1 MRAGNLRAVAFL
13 PLFALEIV
21 GLSSCA
27 PSRGSSVSPPPVAAL
42 ARFASLRVRVGL
54 TQRERI
60 AGLVVSAYADG
71 APVAT
76 KATVVDARVAA
87 GSSCSADTGG
97 GRTCTVAL
105 SAPVGLDDVAFQGY
119 DRPPAGGEA
128 VGKVVAAGTLLRQ
141 AISATRPNAF
151 GVVFTGTPAAWTISP
166 HVLFSQAD
174 GQAHQLPFAVV
185 PADAR
190 GNLILARQPAVPT
203 LALSNDPLG
212 FVGLVK
218 PGLGDDPT
226 AYALSYSGTSIA
238 DVNVHAES
246 PGLAGATA
254 HLTPLGISP
263 QTLAIVPGQR
273 ALVGTS
279 LALSRGPFR
288 AVVRSG
294 ACSVTPPEASAS
306 QPGAGVSF
314 VLSSSV
320 QGPCDVQVTGP
331 DDEVAVAPSI
341 ALNVKVKLGLSI
353 GPPKIQH
360 VVVLMQENRSFDSI
374 FGGTTSNGKPF
385 PGADTVSN
393 PLPGEPTPHD
403 HNGNPVTMSVGSLD
417 ECYDPNHNR
426 GDAVSDVDGGQMNGF
441 DRETV
446 QKLACAVGTAPPD
459 YAYRYVSEK
468 EVEPLWKI
476 GEKYAVGDRMFEPFT
491 SSSFGPHLFL
501 VAGQSARTID
511 DPHSTPWGCDSAP
524 VNTVTVYSEKTGAVL
539 PGIYPCF
546 TVPTLAD
553 VLDQRGVPWR
563 YYATSLSDF
572 GYNWSAYDAFDQ
584 IRNGP
589 DWANDVVTPPAQL
602 LTDVQNGTLEA
613 MTWVTP
619 TLATSD
625 HPSTVTDTGPSWVA
639 SVIDTIGASK
649 FWDTT
654 AIFVTWDDWGGF
666 YDHVPPPVVGPVG
679 LGLRVPLIVVS
690 PYVRPKYVSHTVH
703 TTGSILHFAE
713 EMLDLP
719 SLGVED
725 ARADDLSDMFDFSQR
740 PTKFKKFKYAQSDA
754 TIRRAATVPQQPGY
768 TNRDDPG
775 D

>member
-1 MRAGNLRAVAFL
+1 MRAGNRRAATLLSSLVLGLA
-13 PLFALEIV
+13 
-21 GLSSCA
+21 GLSSCG
-27 PSRGSSVSPPPVAAL
+27 PSHGSAISPPPVASV
-42 ARFASLRVRVGL
+42 ARFAPLRVRVRL

-60 AGLVVSAYADG
+60 AGLAAAVYADG
-71 APVAT
+71 GPAAAAST
-76 KATVVDARVAA
+76 FVDAGGAA
-87 GSSCSADTGG
+87 GSGCSADAGG

-105 SAPVGLDDVAFQGY
+105 SAPVGLDDVVLQGY
-119 DRPPAGGEA
+119 DRPPAGGKPE
-128 VGKVVAAGTLLRQ
+128 GKLLASGSVLRQ
-141 AISATRPNAF
+141 AVSATRPNAF
-151 GVVFTGTPAAWTISP
+151 GVVFSGTPAAWTISP
-166 HVLFSQAD
+166 RVILSQAD
-174 GQAHQLPFAVV
+174 GQAHELPFAVI

-190 GNLILARQPAVPT
+190 GNLILARQSVIPA
-203 LALSNDPLG
+203 LAVSNDPLG
-212 FVGLVK
+212 FVAVVK
-218 PGLGDDPT
+218 PGPGDDPT
-226 AYALSYSGTSIA
+226 AFALTYGGGSIS
-238 DVNVHAES
+238 DVNVRAAS
-246 PGLAGATA
+246 PGLAAATA
-254 HLTPLGISP
+254 HVTPLGVSP
-263 QTLAIVPGQR
+263 HTLTIVPAQR

-279 LALSRGPFR
+279 LALSRGPFK

-294 ACSVTPPEASAS
+294 ACSVTPSEATAT

-314 VLSSSV
+314 VLSGSV
-320 QGPCDVQVTGP
+320 QGPCDVQVSGP
-331 DDEVAVAPSI
+331 DDDVAVAPGV

-360 VVVLMQENRSFDSI
+360 VVVLMQENRSFDAI

-393 PLPGEPTPHD
+393 PDPGEPTPHD
-403 HNGNPVTMSVGSLD
+403 HNGNPVTMSVGTLD

-426 GDAVSDVDGGQMNGF
+426 GDAVSDINGGQMNGF
-441 DRETV
+441 DRASVE
-446 QKLACAVGTAPPD
+446 KLACAVGTAPPD
-459 YAYRYVSEK
+459 YAYRYVDEK
-468 EVEPLWKI
+468 LVDPLWKI
-476 GEKYAVGDRMFEPFT
+476 GEKYAISDRMFEPFT

-511 DPHSTPWGCDSAP
+511 DPHSTPWGCDSVP
-524 VNTVTVYSEKTGAVL
+524 ENVVTVYSEKTGDPLGGV
-539 PGIYPCF
+539 YPCF

-553 VLDQRGVPWR
+553 VLDERGVPWR

-625 HPSTVTDTGPSWVA
+625 HPSTVDDSGPSWVA

-725 ARADDLSDMFDFSQR
+725 ARADDLSDMFDFSQK
-740 PTKFKKFKYAQSDA
+740 PTKFKPFTYPQSDA

-768 TNRDDPG
+768 TNHDDPG